1 MIVEI
6 VGWGILS
13 GVVIFQQV
21 LIGQLT
27 NKLMS
32 RNYGDYVIAEKS
44 LANKPVERR
53 AEVEEFDDYAASQ
66 AQKANRLFR
75 A

>member
-32 RNYGDYVIAEKS
+32 RNYSEYVVAEKS
-44 LANKPVERR
+44 KAQKPQDRKP
-53 AEVEEFDDYAASQ
+53 EVEEFDDYAASQ
-66 AQKANRLFR
+66 AQRANRLFR